1 MINASR
7 YPLSQIENMISYDHS
22 NKKRVSI
29 ASIYSQA
36 DYTVSLVSKASGVIT
51 INSPLFTK
59 SIILYMKA
67 INDPSP
73 MHSYIS
79 FDNNTLQQ
87 GVKVQVTLNLRD
99 EFDNVIEGQDFI
111 DASLV

>member
-1 MINASR
+1 
-7 YPLSQIENMISYDHS
+7 
-22 NKKRVSI
+22 
-29 ASIYSQA
+29 
-36 DYTVSLVSKASGVIT
+36 
-51 INSPLFTK
+51 
-59 SIILYMKA
+59 
-67 INDPSP
+67 